1 MVSTLRHTEP
11 RHPRFGLR
19 LRRKAFSCRLW
30 DAIQAAI
37 GSEDRRSVDSRQV
50 TYFYLMRLHKHR
62 GMPAEAVAQL
72 EKAAALSPEL
82 NPMALLVHAC
92 AISRPE
98 REGSEDS
105 EPVRNSGKK
114 ESSVSS
120 YQFALICVAPGD
132 KEKGLAGPR
141 KSLSGA
147 MHLAHLQQDG
157 SQIRSPPL
165 RCALHRYPAAHR
177 ATAVSFA
184 AA

>member
-1 MVSTLRHTEP
+1 MVSALRHTEP

-37 GSEDRRSVDSRQV
+37 GSEDRRSVDYRQV
-50 TYFYLMRLHKHR
+50 AYFLMRLHEHR

-105 EPVRNSGKK
+105 EPARNSGKK
-114 ESSVSS
+114 EGSVSS
-120 YQFALICVAPGD
+120 YQFALI
-132 KEKGLAGPR
+132 
-141 KSLSGA
+141 
-147 MHLAHLQQDG
+147 
-157 SQIRSPPL
+157 
-165 RCALHRYPAAHR
+165 Y
-177 ATAVSFA
+177 FA
-184 AA
+184 W